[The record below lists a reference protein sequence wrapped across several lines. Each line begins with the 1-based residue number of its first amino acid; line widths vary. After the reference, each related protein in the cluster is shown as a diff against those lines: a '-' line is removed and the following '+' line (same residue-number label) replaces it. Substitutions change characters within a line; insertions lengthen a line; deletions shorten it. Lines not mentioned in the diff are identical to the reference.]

1 MSPVGVFSNPVR
13 ALWVSALVASV
24 TAAVVCVLAVTV
36 AVLWAYLLGGVD
48 AVLGRDLDGFWGMF
62 VVAPIHAAMLRTIGD
77 CLVIGAAVSVVSGML
92 ALIVHRAGVRC
103 HTGAAGGR

>member
-1 MSPVGVFSNPVR
+1 MSPVDVFSNLVR
-13 ALWVSALVASV
+13 AVWFSALAASV
-24 TAAVVCVLAVTV
+24 TAAVMCVLAVTV
-36 AVLWAYLLGGVD
+36 AVLWAYLLGGAD

-77 CLVIGAAVSVVSGML
+77 CLVIGAAVGVMSGVL
-92 ALIVHRAGVRC
+92 AVIVYRAGVRC